1 MVLLTS
7 SQSPVADLTST
18 MYCRTRSKALDWFQ
32 VTCNDVSMI
41 VVMVTSEG
49 ATGTKTKIHQLLY
62 VKQTQ
67 KLFLW
72 PITKCAD
79 NPRNQ
84 SEPEARHVAV
94 ATGGKMRFAPIGGR
108 YFWLA
113 DKVAQC
119 FSANYKASFYT
130 TKPIITF
137 SKLPVSYSFKPSPL
151 LLWSLQCHTINSSQ
165 LSYRTN
171 KDFTSQK
178 IYLLQSSPL
187 NQVDWCNCT
196 ETNCCSK
203 LQLVRPVLCLLWR
216 HSQESFAC
224 REAWNSVGTRSLREK
239 VFHPQCIATELYCL
253 ALLSVWSLLFSPSLL
268 NKFEWIISTELYMF
282 P

>member
-84 SEPEARHVAV
+84 SEPEARHVAG
-94 ATGGKMRFAPIGGR
+94 ATGGKCASRQLAAATSDWLIRWHDVFQPITKLRFTQPN
-108 YFWLA
+108 
-113 DKVAQC
+113 Q
-119 FSANYKASFYT
+119 
-130 TKPIITF
+130 
-137 SKLPVSYSFKPSPL
+137 SPHFQNCL
-151 LLWSLQCHTINSSQ
+151 CPTLSNPLHYYYDLSIHKSL
-165 LSYRTN
+165 Y
-171 KDFTSQK
+171 
-178 IYLLQSSPL
+178 
-187 NQVDWCNCT
+187 
-196 ETNCCSK
+196 
-203 LQLVRPVLCLLWR
+203 
-216 HSQESFAC
+216 
-224 REAWNSVGTRSLREK
+224 
-239 VFHPQCIATELYCL
+239 
-253 ALLSVWSLLFSPSLL
+253 LSVVIVTLCKTMPHDQFKSAFIPY
-268 NKFEWIISTELYMF
+268 K
-282 P
+282 